1 MTIREE
7 IDAKAPQ
14 EVLQLLERRDV
25 VGPLVD
31 KLNEL
36 YPPATIAQGD
46 SLRIWELCGRRLHAR
61 LRDVARLAPGSR
73 SAPSSSSRGTRARH
87 ARIPAVGVAR
97 VDAHQP
103 GQKGRAMIG
112 KRLARNVAA
121 AIGLAILLP
130 GLTAPPAVSAA
141 EIKVM
146 STVAM
151 SATLDELKPKF
162 EAATD
167 HKVTFVYSV
176 IADLRKR
183 IQEGETADV
192 MILSRAALDDLQGQG
207 KVTSGS
213 IVNVASSYVAIA
225 VRAGATK
232 PDIGSVDAL
241 KRTLLAVKS
250 IVYADPAKGGASGV
264 HFARVLDRLGI
275 TDQMKF
281 KTVLVPGAQAA
292 DVVARGEA
300 EMGVAQASEIV
311 PIAGAQLVGPLPG
324 DLNNVTIFSAGIG
337 PASKDAAAA
346 KAFIQYVTGPVG
358 AGALKSKG
366 MDPS

>member
-1 MTIREE
+1 MLI
-7 IDAKAPQ
+7 
-14 EVLQLLERRDV
+14 
-25 VGPLVD
+25 
-31 KLNEL
+31 N
-36 YPPATIAQGD
+36 
-46 SLRIWELCGRRLHAR
+46 
-61 LRDVARLAPGSR
+61 
-73 SAPSSSSRGTRARH
+73 
-87 ARIPAVGVAR
+87 R
-97 VDAHQP
+97 VK
-103 GQKGRAMIG
+103 KGRAMIG

-121 AIGLAILLP
+121 AIGLAVLLP
-130 GLTAPPAVSAA
+130 GLTAAPAVSAA

-183 IQEGETADV
+183 ILEGETADV

-207 KVTSGS
+207 KVASGS

-264 HFARVLDRLGI
+264 YFAKVLDRLGI

>member
-1 MTIREE
+1 
-7 IDAKAPQ
+7 
-14 EVLQLLERRDV
+14 
-25 VGPLVD
+25 
-31 KLNEL
+31 
-36 YPPATIAQGD
+36 
-46 SLRIWELCGRRLHAR
+46 
-61 LRDVARLAPGSR
+61 
-73 SAPSSSSRGTRARH
+73 
-87 ARIPAVGVAR
+87 
-97 VDAHQP
+97 
-103 GQKGRAMIG
+103 MIG
-112 KRLARNVAA
+112 KRFARNVAA
-121 AIGLAILLP
+121 AIGLAILQA
-130 GLTAPPAVSAA
+130 GLTTAPAVSAH

-146 STVAM
+146 STVAL

-167 HKVTFVYSV
+167 HKVTIVYSV

-207 KVTSGS
+207 KVASGS

-232 PDIGSVDAL
+232 PDIGSADAL

-264 HFARVLDRLGI
+264 YFAKVLDRLGI
-275 TDQMKF
+275 TDQMKS
-281 KTVLVPGAQAA
+281 KTLLVPGAQAA
-292 DVVARGEA
+292 EVVAKGEA

-311 PIAGAQLVGPLPG
+311 PIPGAQLVGPLPG
-324 DLNNVTIFSAGIG
+324 DLNNVTVFAAGVG
-337 PASKDAAAA
+337 PASKDPAAA
-346 KAFIQYVTGPVG
+346 KALIQYVTGPVG
-358 AGALKSKG
+358 TGVLKAKG